1 MSTSPH
7 GHRPEHHDEATLVV
21 TGAQVMDRDGT
32 FSPATVTVVGG
43 TIVAVE
49 RGGTGVNG
57 RPTGGAGH
65 GDERVPG
72 TLRHDVH
79 SGGATLD
86 DVQSEGARLGI
97 GRGAT
102 DGGPPQDAADR
113 RRSGTVRHLDAS
125 GRWLM
130 PGVVDCHTHLGW
142 TTFLL
147 EDDGR
152 DDDRD
157 DDRGDGRGDHRDD
170 DAETTGADRTEGSA
184 AGRIE
189 HAPAVRTGVS
199 APDHPMASAAAR
211 ADAALLSRAAP
222 GLAATLRAGV
232 TSVRDAGGAA
242 SAIRDALVAGRLVG
256 PQMQTAVATITDELA
271 RDPAALRARVRSLVA
286 EGADWIKVV
295 ATGGVMAPDGSED
308 ESPFDE
314 RDLRAVVDEAA
325 GLGVR
330 VMVHAWGGDA
340 LTHSIA
346 AGVASVEHGM
356 FLTERQAD
364 AGAARGVV
372 LVPTLAIYSEVAEM
386 ARRGELPE
394 RVRARASRVVEA
406 HPRAVR
412 RAVEAGMIVAM
423 GSDFGTTDQHG
434 RNLTEIDHLAAAG
447 LGAAGA
453 LVAATQAGARLL
465 GRGTGVL
472 EPGQV
477 FDAVL
482 LTRDPTDTG
491 VLRDRRA
498 AETVFL
504 AGAAVV

>member
-7 GHRPEHHDEATLVV
+7 GPRPEHHDEATLVV

-49 RGGTGVNG
+49 RGGTGVVG
-57 RPTGGAGH
+57 GPSGGAGH

-86 DVQSEGARLGI
+86 DVQSDGARLGI
-97 GRGAT
+97 GRGAS
-102 DGGPPQDAADR
+102 DGGPPQDAAAGR
-113 RRSGTVRHLDAS
+113 RPGTVRRLDAS
-125 GRWLM
+125 GRWLI

-142 TTFLL
+142 TTFLP
-147 EDDGR
+147 ED

-157 DDRGDGRGDHRDD
+157 EDG
-170 DAETTGADRTEGSA
+170 AGATA
-184 AGRIE
+184 A
-189 HAPAVRTGVS
+189 
-199 APDHPMASAAAR
+199 DHPMASAADR
-211 ADAALLSRAAP
+211 PDAALLSRAAP

-340 LTHSIA
+340 LAHSIA

-364 AGAARGVV
+364 AGAARDVV

-412 RAVEAGMIVAM
+412 RAVEAGMTVAM

-482 LTRDPTDTG
+482 LTSDPTDTG
-491 VLRDRRA
+491 VLRDARTV
-498 AETVFL
+498 ETVFL

>member
-7 GHRPEHHDEATLVV
+7 GPRPEHHDEATLVV

-49 RGGTGVNG
+49 RGGTGVVG
-57 RPTGGAGH
+57 GPSRGAGH

-86 DVQSEGARLGI
+86 DVQSDGARLGI
-97 GRGAT
+97 GRGAS
-102 DGGPPQDAADR
+102 DGGPPQDAAAGR
-113 RRSGTVRHLDAS
+113 RPGTVRRLDAS
-125 GRWLM
+125 GRWLI

-142 TTFLL
+142 TTFLP
-147 EDDGR
+147 EDE

-157 DDRGDGRGDHRDD
+157 EDGAGATAADHR
-170 DAETTGADRTEGSA
+170 
-184 AGRIE
+184 
-189 HAPAVRTGVS
+189 
-199 APDHPMASAAAR
+199 MASAADR

-256 PQMQTAVATITDELA
+256 PQMHTAVATITDELA

-412 RAVEAGMIVAM
+412 RAVEAGMTVAM

-465 GRGTGVL
+465 GSGTGVL

-482 LTRDPTDTG
+482 LTSDPTDTA
-491 VLRDRRA
+491 VLRDPRTV
-498 AETVFL
+498 ETVFL
-504 AGAAVV
+504 GGAAVG

>member
-7 GHRPEHHDEATLVV
+7 GPRPEHHDEATLVV
-21 TGAQVMDRDGT
+21 TGAQVMDRDGM

-49 RGGTGVNG
+49 RGGTGVIG
-57 RPTGGAGH
+57 GPSGGAGH

-97 GRGAT
+97 GRGAS
-102 DGGPPQDAADR
+102 DGGPSQGAADR

-142 TTFLL
+142 TTFLP
-147 EDDGR
+147 ED

-157 DDRGDGRGDHRDD
+157 EDGAGATAADH
-170 DAETTGADRTEGSA
+170 S
-184 AGRIE
+184 
-189 HAPAVRTGVS
+189 
-199 APDHPMASAAAR
+199 MASDVDR
-211 ADAALLSRAAP
+211 PDAALLSRAAP
-222 GLAATLRAGV
+222 GLAGTLRAGV

-242 SAIRDALVAGRLVG
+242 SAIREALVAGRLVG
-256 PQMQTAVATITDELA
+256 PRMQTAVATITDELA

-308 ESPFDE
+308 ESPFDV

-356 FLTERQAD
+356 FLSERQAD
-364 AGAARGVV
+364 VGAAGGVV

-412 RAVEAGMIVAM
+412 RAVEASMTVAM

-465 GRGTGVL
+465 GRGSGVL

-482 LTRDPTDTG
+482 LTSDPTDTA
-491 VLRDRRA
+491 VLRDPRTV
-498 AETVFL
+498 ETVFL
-504 AGAAVV
+504 GGAAVG

>member
-49 RGGTGVNG
+49 RGGTGVVG
-57 RPTGGAGH
+57 GQSGGAGH
-65 GDERVPG
+65 GDGRAPG

-79 SGGATLD
+79 SDATTPE
-86 DVQSEGARLGI
+86 DVQSDGARLGI
-97 GRGAT
+97 GRGAS
-102 DGGPPQDAADR
+102 DGSPPRDAAAGR
-113 RRSGTVRHLDAS
+113 RPGTVRHLDAS

-142 TTFLL
+142 TTFLP
-147 EDDGR
+147 E

-157 DDRGDGRGDHRDD
+157 DD
-170 DAETTGADRTEGSA
+170 AETAAADRAEAA

-189 HAPAVRTGVS
+189 PS
-199 APDHPMASAAAR
+199 AADHPAPSAADRPASSAADR
-211 ADAALLSRAAP
+211 ADAALLLRAAP

-364 AGAARGVV
+364 AGAARDVV

-412 RAVEAGMIVAM
+412 RAVEAGMTVAM

-482 LTRDPTDTG
+482 LTSDPTDTA
-491 VLRDRRA
+491 VLRDRQA

>member
-7 GHRPEHHDEATLVV
+7 GPRPEHRDEATLVV

-32 FSPATVTVVGG
+32 FSPATVPVVGG

-86 DVQSEGARLGI
+86 DVQGEGARLGI

-147 EDDGR
+147 EDD
-152 DDDRD
+152 D
-157 DDRGDGRGDHRDD
+157 RDD

-199 APDHPMASAAAR
+199 APDHPMASAADR

-346 AGVASVEHGM
+346 AGAASVEHGM

-364 AGAARGVV
+364 AGAAGGVV

-412 RAVEAGMIVAM
+412 RAVEAGMTVAM

-482 LTRDPTDTG
+482 LTSDPTDTA
-491 VLRDRRA
+491 VLRDPRTV
-498 AETVFL
+498 ETVFL
-504 AGAAVV
+504 GGAAVG

>member
-7 GHRPEHHDEATLVV
+7 GPRPEHHDEATLVV

-49 RGGTGVNG
+49 RGGTRVNG

-79 SGGATLD
+79 GGGATLD
-86 DVQSEGARLGI
+86 DVQGEGARLGI
-97 GRGAT
+97 GRGAS
-102 DGGPPQDAADR
+102 DGGSPQDAADR

-142 TTFLL
+142 TTFLP
-147 EDDGR
+147 EDEDED

-157 DDRGDGRGDHRDD
+157 EDGAGG
-170 DAETTGADRTEGSA
+170 TA
-184 AGRIE
+184 A
-189 HAPAVRTGVS
+189 
-199 APDHPMASAAAR
+199 DHPMASPADR

-364 AGAARGVV
+364 AGAAGGVV

-412 RAVEAGMIVAM
+412 RAVEAGMTVAM

-482 LTRDPTDTG
+482 LTRDPTDTA
-491 VLRDRRA
+491 VLRDERA
-498 AETVFL
+498 VETVFL

>member
-49 RGGTGVNG
+49 RGGTGVDG
-57 RPTGGAGH
+57 RPTGGAGR

-79 SGGATLD
+79 SDATTPE
-86 DVQSEGARLGI
+86 DVQSDGARLGI
-97 GRGAT
+97 GRGAS
-102 DGGPPQDAADR
+102 DGGPSQGAADR
-113 RRSGTVRHLDAS
+113 RRSGTVRRLDAS
-125 GRWLM
+125 GRWLI

-142 TTFLL
+142 TTFLP
-147 EDDGR
+147 E

-157 DDRGDGRGDHRDD
+157 DD
-170 DAETTGADRTEGSA
+170 AETAAADRAEAA

-189 HAPAVRTGVS
+189 PSAAVRTG
-199 APDHPMASAAAR
+199 ASAADRPASSAADR

-346 AGVASVEHGM
+346 AGAASVEHGM
-356 FLTERQAD
+356 FLTKRQAD

-412 RAVEAGMIVAM
+412 RAVEAGMTVAM

-465 GRGTGVL
+465 GRGTGML
-472 EPGQV
+472 EPDQV

-482 LTRDPTDTG
+482 LTRDPTDTA
-491 VLRDRRA
+491 VLRDARTV
-498 AETVFL
+498 ETVFL
-504 AGAAVV
+504 GGAAVV

>member
-49 RGGTGVNG
+49 RGGTGVVG
-57 RPTGGAGH
+57 GQSGGAGH
-65 GDERVPG
+65 GDGRAPG

-79 SGGATLD
+79 SDATTPE
-86 DVQSEGARLGI
+86 DVQSDGARLGI
-97 GRGAT
+97 GRGAS
-102 DGGPPQDAADR
+102 DGSPPRDAAAGR
-113 RRSGTVRHLDAS
+113 RPGTVRHLDAS

-142 TTFLL
+142 TTFLPED
-147 EDDGR
+147 EDDD

-157 DDRGDGRGDHRDD
+157 EDGAGG
-170 DAETTGADRTEGSA
+170 TA
-184 AGRIE
+184 A
-189 HAPAVRTGVS
+189 
-199 APDHPMASAAAR
+199 DHPLASAAAR
-211 ADAALLSRAAP
+211 TDAALLSRAAP

-330 VMVHAWGGDA
+330 VMVHAWGGVA

-364 AGAARGVV
+364 AGAARDVV

-412 RAVEAGMIVAM
+412 RAVEAGMTVAM

-482 LTRDPTDTG
+482 LTSDPTDTA

>member
-7 GHRPEHHDEATLVV
+7 GHRTEHHDEATLVV

-43 TIVAVE
+43 TIVTVE
-49 RGGTGVNG
+49 RGGPGVVG
-57 RPTGGAGH
+57 RQSGGVDH
-65 GDERVPG
+65 GDGRVPG
-72 TLRHDVH
+72 ALLHDVH
-79 SGGATLD
+79 SDATTPE
-86 DVQSEGARLGI
+86 DVQSDGARLGI
-97 GRGAT
+97 GRGAS
-102 DGGPPQDAADR
+102 DGGPPQDAAAGR
-113 RRSGTVRHLDAS
+113 RPGTVRRLDAS
-125 GRWLM
+125 GRWLI

-142 TTFLL
+142 TTFLP
-147 EDDGR
+147 EDEN
-152 DDDRD
+152 
-157 DDRGDGRGDHRDD
+157 RDD
-170 DAETTGADRTEGSA
+170 DAETAAADRAEAA

-189 HAPAVRTGVS
+189 PSAAVRTGAS
-199 APDHPMASAAAR
+199 AADHPAPSAADHPMASAADR

-286 EGADWIKVV
+286 RGADWIKVV

-364 AGAARGVV
+364 AGAARDVV

-412 RAVEAGMIVAM
+412 RAVEAGMTVAM

-482 LTRDPTDTG
+482 LTSDPTDTA

-504 AGAAVV
+504 GGAAAG

>member
-7 GHRPEHHDEATLVV
+7 GPRPEHHDEATLVV

-49 RGGTGVNG
+49 RGGTGVDG
-57 RPTGGAGH
+57 RPTGCAGH

-79 SGGATLD
+79 GGGATLD
-86 DVQSEGARLGI
+86 DVQGEGARLGI
-97 GRGAT
+97 SRGAS

-142 TTFLL
+142 TTFLP
-147 EDDGR
+147 EDEDED

-157 DDRGDGRGDHRDD
+157 EDGAG
-170 DAETTGADRTEGSA
+170 GSA
-184 AGRIE
+184 A
-189 HAPAVRTGVS
+189 
-199 APDHPMASAAAR
+199 DHPMASAAAR
-211 ADAALLSRAAP
+211 ADAALLARAAP

-295 ATGGVMAPDGSED
+295 ATGGVMAADGSED

-340 LTHSIA
+340 LTHSVA

-412 RAVEAGMIVAM
+412 RAVEAGMTVAM

-482 LTRDPTDTG
+482 LTSDPTDTA
-491 VLRDRRA
+491 VLRDRQA

>member
-7 GHRPEHHDEATLVV
+7 GPRPEHHDEATLVV

-49 RGGTGVNG
+49 RGGTGVVG
-57 RPTGGAGH
+57 GPSGGAGH

-86 DVQSEGARLGI
+86 DVQSDGARLGI
-97 GRGAT
+97 GRGAS
-102 DGGPPQDAADR
+102 DGGPPQDAAAGR
-113 RRSGTVRHLDAS
+113 RPGTVRRLDAS
-125 GRWLM
+125 GRWLI

-142 TTFLL
+142 TTFLP
-147 EDDGR
+147 ED

-157 DDRGDGRGDHRDD
+157 EDG
-170 DAETTGADRTEGSA
+170 AGATA
-184 AGRIE
+184 A
-189 HAPAVRTGVS
+189 
-199 APDHPMASAAAR
+199 DHPMASAADR
-211 ADAALLSRAAP
+211 PDAALLSRAAP

-412 RAVEAGMIVAM
+412 RAVEAGMTVAM

-482 LTRDPTDTG
+482 LTSDPTDTG
-491 VLRDRRA
+491 VLRDARTV
-498 AETVFL
+498 ETVFL